1 MIVRCHCYADGYW
14 AEIARTY
21 HIGRMDPGKNKMF
34 EAAFDARE
42 AMLQALRPGVTGG
55 DLDQAA
61 RARIDSHGLAH
72 LIKHASGHAAGFGAL
87 DHTAR
92 PRLHPKSDDVIEAG
106 MILTLDTGL
115 YSEEHGGVR
124 NADMVAVTDSGP
136 ELLTDFHRQL
146 SELGYPRGLE
156 P

>member
-1 MIVRCHCYADGYW
+1 
-14 AEIARTY
+14 
-21 HIGRMDPGKNKMF
+21 MDPGKNKMF
-34 EAAFDARE
+34 EAASDARE

-61 RARIDSHGLAH
+61 RTRIDSHGLVH
-72 LIKHASGHAAGFGAL
+72 LIKHASGHGAGFGAL

-92 PRLHPKSDDVIEAG
+92 PRLHPKSDDVIQAG

-146 SELGYPRGLE
+146 SELAIHAD
-156 P
+156 